1 MIGFFD
7 PTYLILVAL
16 PTLLLSGAAQMYVR
30 SAYSTWRQRRNT
42 SGLTGAEVGR
52 RIAQVS
58 GLSGVRF
65 EAAPGGQLSDHFD
78 PRSNV
83 VRMSGDVAQT
93 PSVAA
98 MAIVAHELGHAQQY
112 AEKSP
117 LIAMRQF
124 LVPAVQL
131 SPNIAYGL
139 ILFGVLAQAT
149 GLLWLGI
156 IVFGVTVLFMLLTL
170 PVEIDASRRGLAL
183 LRQAGLMQTEQDSGG
198 SRQVLTAAAMTYV
211 AAAVTS
217 LLTLL
222 YYISLAQRSRD

>member
-1 MIGFFD
+1 MLGFD
-7 PTYLILVAL
+7 PGYLLLVAL
-16 PTLLLSGAAQMYVR
+16 PTLVLSGLAQMYVR
-30 SAYSTWRQRRNT
+30 NTYSKWLQQRNT
-42 SGLTGAEVGR
+42 SGMAGAAVGQ
-52 RIAQVS
+52 RITQVA
-58 GLSGVRF
+58 GLNGVRF
-65 EAAPGGQLSDHFD
+65 EGANGQLSDHFD
-78 PRSNV
+78 PSGNV
-83 VRMSGDVAQT
+83 VRMSPEVAQM
-93 PSVAA
+93 PSVAS

-131 SPNIAYGL
+131 SPNVAYGL
-139 ILFGVLAQAT
+139 IVFGLIAQAS

-156 IVFGVTVLFMLLTL
+156 AVFGITVLFMLLTL

-183 LRQAGLMQTEQDSGG
+183 LKQAGLLQTEHDSGG
-198 SRQVLTAAAMTYV
+198 ARQVLTAAALTYV

-222 YYISLAQRSRD
+222 YYVSLAQRSNRD

>member
-1 MIGFFD
+1 MLGFD
-7 PTYLILVAL
+7 PGYLLLVAL
-16 PTLLLSGAAQMYVR
+16 PTLVLSGLAQMYVR
-30 SAYSTWRQRRNT
+30 NTYSKWLQQRNT
-42 SGLTGAEVGR
+42 SGMTGAAVGQ
-52 RIAQVS
+52 RITQVA
-58 GLSGVRF
+58 GLNGVRF
-65 EAAPGGQLSDHFD
+65 EGANGQLSDHFD
-78 PRSNV
+78 PSGNV
-83 VRMSGDVAQT
+83 VRMSPEVAQM
-93 PSVAA
+93 PSVAS

-131 SPNIAYGL
+131 SPNVAYGL
-139 ILFGVLAQAT
+139 IMFGLIAQAS

-156 IVFGVTVLFMLLTL
+156 AVFGITVLFMLLTL

-183 LRQAGLMQTEQDSGG
+183 LKQAGLMQTEHDSGG
-198 SRQVLTAAAMTYV
+198 ARQVLTAAALTYV

-222 YYISLAQRSRD
+222 YYVSLAQRSNRD